1 MSGKMQHCKTCG
13 QEIAKGVKKCPN
25 CGKDQR
31 NFFMRHKII
40 TFILAI
46 VVIIII
52 ANIGN
57 SGDSQASTA
66 TTSSASKKSTK
77 TVQKADMEKLY
88 TNANQFKNY
97 KVDLYVK
104 VFDVEQDDD
113 GTYLQ
118 GYNNPEKLSKNTLI
132 MSDDSDLDIKDDD
145 IIHVVGTVKDK
156 YDGENALGGS
166 VSAPRIIADS
176 IEKSDYATA
185 FAPAQKTI
193 NVDKTQNQHGF
204 ALTLQKVELAE
215 KETRLYVKIENKSQ
229 DEINFYD
236 FNAKII
242 ADNKQL
248 ERKDDLSSYPKI
260 QSEILPGVNTEGVI
274 VFPKIESKTAKIIL
288 EGSSENY
295 DITINP
301 FTFEVNLD
309 Q

>member
-1 MSGKMQHCKTCG
+1 
-13 QEIAKGVKKCPN
+13 
-25 CGKDQR
+25 
-31 NFFMRHKII
+31 MRHKII

-66 TTSSASKKSTK
+66 TTSSDSKKSTK
-77 TVQKADMEKLY
+77 TVQKADIEKLY

>member
-1 MSGKMQHCKTCG
+1 MSGKLLHCKACG

-46 VVIIII
+46 VVIIIL

-57 SGDSQASTA
+57 SEDSQAST
-66 TTSSASKKSTK
+66 TTGSDSKKSTK
-77 TVQKADMEKLY
+77 TVQKADIEKLY
-88 TNANQFKNY
+88 TNADQFKNY

-242 ADNKQL
+242 SDNKQL

>member
-46 VVIIII
+46 VVIITI

-185 FAPAQKTI
+185 FAPAKKTI

-229 DEINFYD
+229 DEISFYD

-260 QSEILPGVNTEGVI
+260 QSEILPEVNTEGVI

>member
-156 YDGENALGGS
+156 YNGENALGGS

-185 FAPAQKTI
+185 FAPAKKTI

-229 DEINFYD
+229 DEISFYD

-260 QSEILPGVNTEGVI
+260 QSEVLPGVNTEGVI

>member
-185 FAPAQKTI
+185 FAPAKKTI

-229 DEINFYD
+229 DEISFYD

>member
-66 TTSSASKKSTK
+66 TTSSDSKKSTK
-77 TVQKADMEKLY
+77 TVQKADIEKLY

>member
-46 VVIIII
+46 VVIITI

-185 FAPAQKTI
+185 FAPAKKTI

-229 DEINFYD
+229 DEISFYD

>member
-1 MSGKMQHCKTCG
+1 MPGKMQHCKTCG

-40 TFILAI
+40 TIILAI
-46 VVIIII
+46 VVIFII
-52 ANIGN
+52 ANLGN
-57 SGDSQASTA
+57 SGDSQASKT
-66 TTSSASKKSTK
+66 SASSHSKKATK

-88 TNANQFKNY
+88 TNADQFKNY

-104 VFDVEQDDD
+104 VFDVEQDED

-132 MSDDSDLDIKDDD
+132 MSDDSNLDIKDDD

-185 FAPAQKTI
+185 FAQAQKTI

-215 KETRLYVKIENKSQ
+215 KETRLYVKIENKSK

-236 FNAKII
+236 FNAKIT
-242 ADNKQL
+242 ADNKQI
-248 ERKDDLSSYPKI
+248 EPKSDLSEYPKI
-260 QSEILPGVNTEGVI
+260 QSEILPGVKTEGII
-274 VFPKIESKTAKIIL
+274 VFPKIESKTAKVIL

-309 Q
+309 K

>member
-1 MSGKMQHCKTCG
+1 MSGKLLHCKACG

-46 VVIIII
+46 VVIIIL

-57 SGDSQASTA
+57 SEDSQAST
-66 TTSSASKKSTK
+66 TTGSDSKKSTK
-77 TVQKADMEKLY
+77 TVQKADIEKLY
-88 TNANQFKNY
+88 TNADQFKNY

>member
-1 MSGKMQHCKTCG
+1 MSGKMQHCKTCS

>member
-1 MSGKMQHCKTCG
+1 MSGKLLHCKACG

-46 VVIIII
+46 VVIIIL

-57 SGDSQASTA
+57 SEDSQAST
-66 TTSSASKKSTK
+66 TTGSDSKKSTK
-77 TVQKADMEKLY
+77 TVQKADIEKLY
-88 TNANQFKNY
+88 TNADQFKNY

-193 NVDKTQNQHGF
+193 NVVKTQNQHGF

>member
-57 SGDSQASTA
+57 SEDSQASTA
-66 TTSSASKKSTK
+66 TTSSDSKKSTK
-77 TVQKADMEKLY
+77 TVQKADIEKLY

>member
-1 MSGKMQHCKTCG
+1 
-13 QEIAKGVKKCPN
+13 
-25 CGKDQR
+25 
-31 NFFMRHKII
+31 
-40 TFILAI
+40 
-46 VVIIII
+46 
-52 ANIGN
+52 
-57 SGDSQASTA
+57 
-66 TTSSASKKSTK
+66 
-77 TVQKADMEKLY
+77 
-88 TNANQFKNY
+88 
-97 KVDLYVK
+97 
-104 VFDVEQDDD
+104 
-113 GTYLQ
+113 
-118 GYNNPEKLSKNTLI
+118 

-204 ALTLQKVELAE
+204 ALTLEKVELAE

>member
-156 YDGENALGGS
+156 YNGENALGGS

-185 FAPAQKTI
+185 FAPAKKTI

-229 DEINFYD
+229 DEISFYD

>member
-185 FAPAQKTI
+185 FAPAKKTI

-229 DEINFYD
+229 DEISFYD

-242 ADNKQL
+242 ADNNQL

>member
-1 MSGKMQHCKTCG
+1 
-13 QEIAKGVKKCPN
+13 
-25 CGKDQR
+25 
-31 NFFMRHKII
+31 MRHKII

-46 VVIIII
+46 VVIIIL

-57 SGDSQASTA
+57 SEDSQAST
-66 TTSSASKKSTK
+66 TTGSDSKKSTK
-77 TVQKADMEKLY
+77 TVQKADIEKLY
-88 TNANQFKNY
+88 TNADQFKNY

>member
-1 MSGKMQHCKTCG
+1 MSGKLTHCKACG
-13 QEIAKGVKKCPN
+13 QETAKGVKKCPN

-40 TFILAI
+40 TIILAI
-46 VVIIII
+46 VLIIII

-57 SGDSQASTA
+57 SGDSQASTT
-66 TTSSASKKSTK
+66 TTSSDSKKSTK
-77 TVQKADMEKLY
+77 TVQKTDIEKLY
-88 TNANQFKNY
+88 TNADQFKNY

-193 NVDKTQNQHGF
+193 NVNKTQNQHGF

-229 DEINFYD
+229 DEISFYD
-236 FNAKII
+236 FNAKIT
-242 ADNKQL
+242 ADNKQI
-248 ERKDDLSSYPKI
+248 EPKSDLSEYPEI
-260 QSEILPGVNTEGVI
+260 QSEILPGVKTEGII
-274 VFPKIESKTAKIIL
+274 VFPKIDSKTANIIL

-301 FTFEVNLD
+301 FTFEINLD
-309 Q
+309 K

>member
-1 MSGKMQHCKTCG
+1 MSGKLLHCKACG

-46 VVIIII
+46 VVIIIL

-57 SGDSQASTA
+57 SEDSQAST
-66 TTSSASKKSTK
+66 TTGSDSKKSTK
-77 TVQKADMEKLY
+77 TVQKADIEKLY
-88 TNANQFKNY
+88 TNADQFKNY

-274 VFPKIESKTAKIIL
+274 VFPKIESKTAKIML

>member
-66 TTSSASKKSTK
+66 TTSSDSKKSTK
-77 TVQKADMEKLY
+77 TVQKADIEKLY

-113 GTYLQ
+113 GTYFQ

>member
-1 MSGKMQHCKTCG
+1 MSDKLTHCKACG

-46 VVIIII
+46 VIIFII
-52 ANIGN
+52 FANIGN
-57 SGDSQASTA
+57 DTDSQAST
-66 TTSSASKKSTK
+66 SSDSKKSAK
-77 TVQKADMEKLY
+77 TVQKADIEKLY
-88 TNANQFKNY
+88 TNADQFKNY

-104 VFDVEQDDD
+104 VFDVEQDDN

-118 GYNNPEKLSKNTLI
+118 GYNNPEKLSKNTII
-132 MSDDSDLDIKDDD
+132 MSDDSNLDIKDDD

-156 YDGENALGGS
+156 FDGENALGGS
-166 VSAPRIIADS
+166 VSAPRIVADS

-193 NVDKTQNQHGF
+193 NVNKTQNQHGF

-215 KETRLYVKIENKSQ
+215 KETRLYVNIENKSK
-229 DEINFYD
+229 DEINFYK
-236 FNAKII
+236 FNAKIT
-242 ADNKQL
+242 ADNKQI
-248 ERKDDLSSYPKI
+248 EPKSDLSEYPKI
-260 QSEILPGVNTEGVI
+260 QSEILPGVKTEGVI
-274 VFPKIESKTAKIIL
+274 AFPKIESKTANIIL
-288 EGSSENY
+288 DGSSENY

-309 Q
+309 K